1 MPRRA
6 RTGRPRRR
14 AVAEAALAYPL
25 TPTGRRRAV
34 AEAAL
39 AYPLA
44 PTDPR
49 NPAPSSLATRNVM
62 LANVGRGTSPEL
74 ALRRALR
81 AAGARGYRL
90 NYRAEGVRPDI
101 VFTRQHVAVFV
112 HGCFWHR
119 CATCAFPVPR
129 SNRDF
134 WLAKFRRN
142 RARDRTKRRQLE
154 HGGWRVIEV
163 WEHELRDGLGR
174 VVRAI
179 TRKVGV
185 KPIAR

>member
-1 MPRRA
+1 MPYRKLPRSRRA
-6 RTGRPRRR
+6 L
-14 AVAEAALAYPL
+14 AEMPL
-25 TPTGRRRAV
+25 DA
-34 AEAAL
+34 
-39 AYPLA
+39 
-44 PTDPR
+44 TDPR

-119 CATCAFPVPR
+119 CPTCRHPVPKSHR
-129 SNRDF
+129 EF
-134 WLAKFRRN
+134 WLIKLRRN
-142 RARDRTKRRQLE
+142 RARDRLKRAQLE
-154 HGGWRVIEV
+154 RAGWRVEEV
-163 WEHELRDGLGR
+163 WEHELRDAPARAAAR
-174 VVRAI
+174 VARAVR
-179 TRKVGV
+179 G
-185 KPIAR
+185 